1 MRLFIAILFEE
12 PIIKSLTQLQERWRE
27 IGVRGRFAPEQNLH
41 LTLAFI
47 GEYGSAEPV
56 LEIMDTVPLATFSL
70 KLDGIGNFGDICWVG
85 IEKNA
90 ELSKYVSRLRKALA
104 ANNIPYDKKKFS
116 PHITL
121 VRKAVLNCE
130 MEELLQNPPSG
141 TMKVKSIDLMSST
154 RGKNGM
160 IYTSL
165 GCVEAKDYSLGGELE

>member
-12 PIIKSLTQLQERWRE
+12 PIIKSLTKLQGRWRD

-56 LEIMDTVPLATFSL
+56 LDVMDAVPFALFSI
-70 KLDGIGNFGDICWVG
+70 KLDGIGNFGDNCWVG
-85 IEKNA
+85 IEKNE
-90 ELSKYVSRLRKALA
+90 ELSKYVSRLRKTLA
-104 ANNIPYDKKKFS
+104 ANNIPYDKKKFF

-121 VRKAVLNCE
+121 VRKTALNCG
-130 MEELLQNPPSG
+130 MEELLQNHPQG
-141 TMKVKSIDLMSST
+141 EMVVKSIDLMSST

-165 GCVEAKDYSLGGELE
+165 GGVEAKDFRG

>member
-12 PIIKSLTQLQERWRE
+12 PIIKSLVRLQDRWRE
-27 IGVRGRFAPEQNLH
+27 VGVRGRFAPEQNLH

-56 LEIMDTVPLATFSL
+56 LDVMTAVPFVPFSI
-70 KLDGIGNFGDICWVG
+70 KLDGIGNFGDICWAG
-85 IEKNA
+85 IEKNV
-90 ELSKYVSRLRKALA
+90 ELSKYVSRLRNALA

-121 VRKAVLNCE
+121 VRKTVLNCG
-130 MEELLQNPPSG
+130 MEELLQNPPQG
-141 TMKVKSIDLMSST
+141 EMIVKSIDLMSST

-165 GCVEAKDYSLGGELE
+165 GCVEGKDFKE